1 MIRSARSGLM
11 RSLAGSGLPGGGPGG
26 GGGIMG
32 VEGAELGVS
41 GCIPELIL
49 APRPRTLMFGPFCC
63 PACCSMV
70 LIAPSCRLPPR
81 CARSTADAGPVGAES
96 PFGPDEIGLD

>member
-1 MIRSARSGLM
+1 
-11 RSLAGSGLPGGGPGG
+11 
-26 GGGIMG
+26 MG

-41 GCIPELIL
+41 GCTPELIL
-49 APRPRTLMFGPFCC
+49 APRPRTFMLFGPFCW

-70 LIAPSCRLPPR
+70 LMAPSCRLPPR

-96 PFGPDEIGLD
+96 PLGPDEMGLDCDPLGPEGGPAVTTDGIGGLDRLLLS